1 MKQNINI
8 KNTLL
13 DLRTPV
19 VMGILNVTP
28 DSFADGGK
36 YTDLDQAVQQAEKMV
51 AEGAAILDVGGYS
64 SRPGASEVSIQEELD
79 RVLPVL
85 EKLKD
90 FTDAFLSID
99 TFRSKVAAEAV
110 QAGANMVNDI
120 SAGEEDD
127 AMLATV
133 ARLGVPYIAM
143 HKQGKPKT
151 MQTNPQYTDVVG
163 DVLEYLQKKI
173 TQCKVAGIA
182 EVIIDPGFGFGKTT
196 LHNYALLKNLNE
208 LTRLN
213 APILAGISRKSMI
226 NKVLET
232 SPEEALNGTTFLH
245 AYALQGGAS
254 ILRVHDVKEALEC
267 VKLYSMLN
275 KGIV

>member
-51 AEGAAILDVGGYS
+51 AEGATILDIGGYS
-64 SRPGASEVSIQEELD
+64 SRPGAAEVSIQEELD
-79 RVLPVL
+79 RVIPVL
-85 EKLKD
+85 EKLKG
-90 FTDAFLSID
+90 FTDVFLSID

-110 QAGANMVNDI
+110 PAGANMVNDI
-120 SAGEEDD
+120 SAGEDDD

-143 HKQGKPKT
+143 HKQGTPKT
-151 MQTNPQYTDVVG
+151 MQENPKYTDVVG

-173 TQCKVAGIA
+173 TQCKAAGIK
-182 EVIIDPGFGFGKTT
+182 EVIIDPGFGFGKTMQ
-196 LHNYALLKNLNE
+196 HNYALLKNLDE

-213 APILAGISRKSMI
+213 VPVLAGISRKSMI
-226 NKVLET
+226 YKVLET

-245 AYALQGGAS
+245 AFALRGGAS
-254 ILRVHDVKEALEC
+254 ILRVHDVKEAKEC
-267 VKLYSMLN
+267 VKLFKML
-275 KGIV
+275 

>member
-51 AEGAAILDVGGYS
+51 AEGATILDIGGYS
-64 SRPGASEVSIQEELD
+64 SRPGAAEVSIQEELD

-90 FTDAFLSID
+90 FTDTFLSID
-99 TFRSKVAAEAV
+99 TFRSRVAAEAV

-120 SAGEEDD
+120 SAGEDDD

-133 ARLGVPYIAM
+133 ATLGVPYIAM

-163 DVLEYLQKKI
+163 EVLEYLQKKI

-196 LHNYALLKNLNE
+196 LHNYVLLKNLNE

-213 APILAGISRKSMI
+213 VPILAGISRKSMI

>member
-1 MKQNINI
+1 
-8 KNTLL
+8 
-13 DLRTPV
+13 
-19 VMGILNVTP
+19 
-28 DSFADGGK
+28 
-36 YTDLDQAVQQAEKMV
+36 VQQAEKMV

>member
-51 AEGAAILDVGGYS
+51 AEGATILDIGGYS
-64 SRPGASEVSIQEELD
+64 SRPGAAEVSIQEELD

-85 EKLKD
+85 EKLKG

-99 TFRSKVAAEAV
+99 TFRSRVAAEAV

-120 SAGEEDD
+120 SAGEDDD

-133 ARLGVPYIAM
+133 ATLGVPYIAM

-151 MQTNPQYTDVVG
+151 MQENPKYTDVVG
-163 DVLEYLQKKI
+163 EVLEYLQKKI
-173 TQCKVAGIA
+173 TQCKAAGIK

-196 LHNYALLKNLNE
+196 LHNYALLRNLDE

-213 APILAGISRKSMI
+213 VPILAGISRKSMI

-232 SPEEALNGTTFLH
+232 SPAEALNGTTFLH
-245 AYALQGGAS
+245 AYALRGGAS

-267 VKLYSMLN
+267 VKLYSMIN

>member
-1 MKQNINI
+1 MMQNINI

-28 DSFADGGK
+28 DSFLDGGK
-36 YTDLDQAVQQAEKMV
+36 YTDLDQAVLQAEKMV

-64 SRPGASEVSIQEELD
+64 SRPGAAEVSIQEELD
-79 RVLPVL
+79 RVVPVI
-85 EKLKD
+85 EKLKTL
-90 FTDAFLSID
+90 TDKCLSID
-99 TFRSKVAAEAV
+99 TFRSRVAAEAV

-120 SAGEEDD
+120 SAGEDDD
-127 AMLATV
+127 AMLSTV
-133 ARLGVPYIAM
+133 ATLGVPYIAM

-163 DVLEYLQKKI
+163 EVFEYLQKKI
-173 TQCKVAGIA
+173 TQCKTAGIQ

-196 LHNYALLKNLNE
+196 SHNYALLKNLAE

-213 APILAGISRKSMI
+213 VPILAGISRKSMLC
-226 NKVLET
+226 KVLGN
-232 SPEEALNGTTFLH
+232 SPAEALNGTTFLH
-245 AYALQGGAS
+245 AYALQAGAT
-254 ILRVHDVKEALEC
+254 ILRVHDVKEAMEC
-267 VKLYSMLN
+267 VQLYNRIN
-275 KGIV
+275 KGVV

>member
-36 YTDLDQAVQQAEKMV
+36 YTDLDQAMQQAEKMV
-51 AEGAAILDVGGYS
+51 AEGATILDIGGYS
-64 SRPGASEVSIQEELD
+64 SRPGAAEVSIQEELD
-79 RVLPVL
+79 RVIPVL
-85 EKLKD
+85 EKLKG

-110 QAGANMVNDI
+110 PAGANMVNDI
-120 SAGEEDD
+120 SAGEDDD

-163 DVLEYLQKKI
+163 EVLEYLQKKI
-173 TQCKVAGIA
+173 TQCKAAGIK
-182 EVIIDPGFGFGKTT
+182 EVIIDPGFGFGKTMQ
-196 LHNYALLKNLNE
+196 HNYALLKNLDE

-213 APILAGISRKSMI
+213 VPVLAGISRKSMI
-226 NKVLET
+226 YKVLET

-245 AYALQGGAS
+245 AFALGGGAS
-254 ILRVHDVKEALEC
+254 ILRVHDVKEAKEC
-267 VKLYSMLN
+267 VKLFKML
-275 KGIV
+275 

>member
-99 TFRSKVAAEAV
+99 TFRSRVAAEAV

-254 ILRVHDVKEALEC
+254 ILRVHDVKEALDC

>member
-8 KNTLL
+8 KNTLP

-28 DSFADGGK
+28 DSFSDGGK
-36 YTDLDQAVQQAEKMV
+36 YTDLDQAVQQVEKMV
-51 AEGAAILDVGGYS
+51 AEGATILDIGGYS
-64 SRPGASEVSIQEELD
+64 SRPGAAEVSIQEELD
-79 RVLPVL
+79 RVVPVIQR
-85 EKLKD
+85 LKD
-90 FTDAFLSID
+90 FTDIFLSID
-99 TFRSKVAAEAV
+99 TFRSRVAAEAV

-120 SAGEEDD
+120 SAGEDDD
-127 AMLATV
+127 AMLVTV
-133 ARLGVPYIAM
+133 ASLGVPYIAM

-163 DVLEYLQKKI
+163 EVFEYLQKKI
-173 TQCKVAGIA
+173 TQCKAAGIE

-196 LHNYALLKNLNE
+196 SHNYELLKNLNE

-213 APILAGISRKSMI
+213 VPILAGISRKSMLY
-226 NKVLET
+226 KVLEI

-245 AYALQGGAS
+245 AYALQGGAT
-254 ILRVHDVKEALEC
+254 ILRVHDVKEAMEC
-267 VKLYSMLN
+267 VQLYN
-275 KGIV
+275 RINNGVV

>member
-13 DLRTPV
+13 DLRTPL

-36 YTDLDQAVQQAEKMV
+36 YTDLDQAVQHAEKMV
-51 AEGAAILDVGGYS
+51 AEGAAIIDIGGYS
-64 SRPGASEVSIQEELD
+64 SRPGAAEVSIQEELD
-79 RVLPVL
+79 RVIPVL
-85 EKLKD
+85 EKLKG
-90 FTDAFLSID
+90 FTDVFLSID

-110 QAGANMVNDI
+110 PAGANMVNDI
-120 SAGEEDD
+120 SAGEDDD
-127 AMLATV
+127 AMLEKV

-151 MQTNPQYTDVVG
+151 MQINPQYTDVVG
-163 DVLEYLQKKI
+163 EVFEYLQKKI
-173 TQCKVAGIA
+173 TQCKAAGIA
-182 EVIIDPGFGFGKTT
+182 EVIIDPGFGFGKTMQ
-196 LHNYALLKNLNE
+196 HNYALLKNLDE

-213 APILAGISRKSMI
+213 VPILSGISRKSMLY
-226 NKVLET
+226 KVLGN

-245 AYALQGGAS
+245 AFALQGGAS
-254 ILRVHDVKEALEC
+254 ILRVHDVKEAKEC
-267 VKLYSMLN
+267 VKLFEML
-275 KGIV
+275 